1 MLKSIQNK
9 NKLYKEYLQCPNDNR
24 AIKFKTYRN
33 KLNNLIRKS
42 KRDYFYSKFRNSRN
56 NIKETWKTINSII
69 GRVTKV
75 STQSNFK
82 TDDAEN
88 ITEPKNISNAFN
100 NFFVDIGPKLASKIQ
115 HTGKNYFDYL
125 IKPAQTCIFTKPIV
139 PEEIVKIIGK
149 FNPNKSP
156 GYDNITNMVVK
167 KVAPEI
173 SKPLCMIFN
182 CSFNTGV
189 VPEQLK
195 IAKVIPFYKKRKC

>member
-1 MLKSIQNK
+1 MVKSIQNK

-42 KRDYFYSKFRNSRN
+42 KCEYFYSKFRNSRN

-156 GYDNITNMVVK
+156 GHDNITNMVVK

-173 SKPLCMIFN
+173 SKPLCMILTVLLILVLYLN
-182 CSFNTGV
+182 NSKL
-189 VPEQLK
+189 QK
-195 IAKVIPFYKKRKC
+195 